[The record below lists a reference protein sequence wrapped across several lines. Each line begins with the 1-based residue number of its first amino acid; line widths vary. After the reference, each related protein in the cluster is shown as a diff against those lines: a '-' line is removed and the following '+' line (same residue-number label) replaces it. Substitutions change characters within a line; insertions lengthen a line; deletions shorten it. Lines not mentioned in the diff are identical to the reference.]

1 MNHYPHHIGD
11 FNTATRHLSR
21 LERSVYRDM
30 RDMYFSTESPL
41 DGSDMANL
49 ARRLCCTSEA
59 ELAAFQYV
67 LSEFFEQH
75 EDGSWVNEECEKE
88 LAAYR
93 AQQVVNK
100 ANKKTEKT
108 RQQRSREK
116 RAAIFSAL
124 RAVGASVAY
133 NTKMGELLDLCQQH
147 GIDVASCVTGASH
160 ATVTDDTHNGHD
172 TANQNQN
179 QNQVNPPIPPAG
191 GAIDCASL
199 VQTISLQFPEHRRT
213 RLDEAEAE
221 ALALLQ
227 AGEATVEDL
236 IEGAKRQSKQL
247 CSDEG
252 RRSCPNV
259 LTWLRH
265 RRWRD
270 MPASPVTPDVA
281 PVRMVA
287 SNLTPEQLA
296 ANGAR
301 AREAAALARSL
312 MGKSAAGVS
321 KSGQGVP
328 A

>member
-21 LERSVYRDM
+21 IERSVYRDM
-30 RDMYFSTESPL
+30 LDMYYDTESPL
-41 DGSDMANL
+41 DGSDMAKL
-49 ARRLCCTSEA
+49 ARRLCCTD
-59 ELAAFQYV
+59 ELEIAAFQYV
-67 LSEFFEQH
+67 LSEYFEQQD
-75 EDGSWVNEECEKE
+75 DGHWVHHRCEKE

-133 NTKMGELLDLCQQH
+133 NAKMSELLDLCQQH

-160 ATVTDDTHNGHD
+160 ATVTDDTRNGHD

-179 QNQVNPPIPPAG
+179 QNQVNPPIPPVG
-191 GAIDCASL
+191 GAVNCAEL

-213 RLDEAEAE
+213 RLDESEAE

-227 AGEATVEDL
+227 AGETTADEL

-265 RRWRD
+265 KRWRD
-270 MPASPVTPDVA
+270 MPASPVKPDVA
-281 PVRMVA
+281 PVRMVT

-301 AREAAALARSL
+301 AREAAALARSML
-312 MGKSAAGVS
+312 GRSVAGAS
-321 KSGQGVP
+321 QSGQGVP

>member
-21 LERSVYRDM
+21 IERSVYRDM
-30 RDMYFSTESPL
+30 LDMYYDTESPL
-41 DGSDMANL
+41 DGSDMTKL
-49 ARRLCCTSEA
+49 ARRLCCTDEA
-59 ELAAFQYV
+59 EIAAFHYV
-67 LSEFFEQH
+67 LSEYFEQ
-75 EDGSWVNEECEKE
+75 DGDGHWVHHRCEKE

-124 RAVGASVAY
+124 RAAGASVAY

-147 GIDVASCVTGASH
+147 GIDVASCVSGASH
-160 ATVTDDTHNGHD
+160 ATVTDDAHNAHD
-172 TANQNQN
+172 TAKQNQN
-179 QNQVNPPIPPAG
+179 QNQENPPNPPAG
-191 GAIDCASL
+191 GADDCAAL
-199 VQTISLQFPEHRRT
+199 VQTLSLQFPEHRRT
-213 RLDEAEAE
+213 RLDEAAAE
-221 ALALLQ
+221 AQALLQ
-227 AGEATVEDL
+227 AGEATVDDL
-236 IEGAKRQSKQL
+236 IDGAKRQSKQL

-265 RRWRD
+265 KRWRD
-270 MPASPVTPDVA
+270 MPPSPVTPDVT
-281 PVRMVA
+281 PVRMVT
-287 SNLTPEQLA
+287 SSLSPEQLA
-296 ANGAR
+296 ANAVK
-301 AREAAALARSL
+301 AREAAALARSV
-312 MGKSAAGVS
+312 MGRPMAGAAR
-321 KSGQGVP
+321 SGQGVP